1 MLDPEKGVCTLFFS
15 FCSLEIPI
23 ETHTT
28 FFCYRAMPIAS
39 INYSVKPFVDL
50 FNTWHGQLMVKV
62 SIVISS
68 DKKMLKEGEPVPEI
82 FTDPAFGQS
91 SHWELNMS
99 QLSSRLVLRSPVQSG
114 FLFKFGKTGTGTG
127 LPRLRDYEKPD

>member
-1 MLDPEKGVCTLFFS
+1 LLYWSNNSFGRPGVTYESAQTLKYQLSHTEVICSARKLGQKRCLILKREYALFS
-15 FCSLEIPI
+15 FLFVPWKFQLKP
-23 ETHTT
+23 TRP

-82 FTDPAFGQS
+82 FTDPVFGQS
-91 SHWELNMS
+91 SHW
-99 QLSSRLVLRSPVQSG
+99 
-114 FLFKFGKTGTGTG
+114 
-127 LPRLRDYEKPD
+127 

>member
-1 MLDPEKGVCTLFFS
+1 MLFS
-15 FCSLEIPI
+15 FLFVPWKFQLKP
-23 ETHTT
+23 TRP

-91 SHWELNMS
+91 SHWELNTS
-99 QLSSRLVLRSPVQSG
+99 QLSSRYVDGWGYDEGEFHKTLYTFPASFSVLFHNLVSH
-114 FLFKFGKTGTGTG
+114 
-127 LPRLRDYEKPD
+127 